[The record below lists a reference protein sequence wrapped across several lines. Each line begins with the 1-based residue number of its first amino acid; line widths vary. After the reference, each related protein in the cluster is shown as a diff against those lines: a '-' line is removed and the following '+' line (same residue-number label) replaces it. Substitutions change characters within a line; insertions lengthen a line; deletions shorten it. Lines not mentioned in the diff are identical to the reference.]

1 MSGAHFGHK
10 TRRIWM
16 ILSGML
22 LLNISLVYSQNNHN
36 GMVVHEAVM
45 NSAWRAINTLNNQ
58 YTGLGDAKFAPELR
72 ALHDKTV
79 TLSGY
84 MVPVRS
90 APRHEKFM
98 LSVLPILQCMFC
110 GQGDIPP
117 MIEIVMSGRAIPFS
131 DFPIEIRGRLVLD
144 VRADGGADIRILDSE
159 LM

>member
-1 MSGAHFGHK
+1 MSRARFGHK
-10 TRRIWM
+10 IKGIWM
-16 ILSGML
+16 ILPCMVV
-22 LLNISLVYSQNNHN
+22 LNISLGYSQNNHN

-58 YTGLGDAKFAPELR
+58 YSGLGDAKFAPELR
-72 ALHDKTV
+72 ALHNKTV

-84 MVPVRS
+84 MIPVRS
-90 APRHEKFM
+90 APRHERFM

-117 MIEIVMSGRAIPFS
+117 MIEILMKDRAIPYS
-131 DFPIEIRGRLVLD
+131 DFPVEIRGRLVLD
-144 VRADGGADIRILDSE
+144 IRADGGAEVRILDSE